1 MEVMAESDQLSRFLP
16 SDLVSLECDEFEE
29 KHDAEWNEAMFEA
42 MCWDETE
49 MMNCISQGI

>member
-1 MEVMAESDQLSRFLP
+1 MAESDQLSRFLP
-16 SDLVSLECDEFEE
+16 SDLVSLECEEFEE